1 MKRFCILLALPLLVG
16 GMSAQTPVAYSVEND
31 NTHAFLTDFSYDSL
45 DLDVSY
51 IMDYYNR
58 PHDGRLDAPK
68 PVRLTWNHAD
78 GADAQRVEVSQSS
91 TYSDSLVF
99 TVHKDSAGYNLYN
112 LIPGVEYYYRVV
124 SVKADVETTVSTGL
138 LAPEGML
145 RWIYA
150 EGTWNVR
157 DMGGWTG
164 LGGHPIRYGQIFRG
178 GQLTNPKDPYNIL
191 LTDAGIEAMRN
202 AGIRAELDLRSSSQ
216 AHYSTTCIAKKDA
229 ENKLDA
235 DFTNIATTSARMW
248 NYDADNSNIRA
259 FQWIIN
265 ELKAGKPVF
274 YHCQNGADRTGTMGL
289 LIGAL
294 LGMNESDLAKDY
306 ELTTFCQVAAVEFD
320 PTEVGFARLRNYEG
334 KKGSVDAS
342 SNPKDYMFA
351 PVIDKWNDPKYS
363 GMTIQSIVYNFFKN
377 GVGGSKISEADLDW
391 FIKYMVDYV
400 MVKGITTLDY
410 DLILNMEYG
419 QSLNLNAQVSPVNAT
434 EQTLT
439 YVSADTN
446 VVKVSADGTVT
457 AVGRGDT
464 KVLIKAGNFV
474 KTVPISIPL
483 MESTPPASV
492 NYDNQSFSVTGENKI
507 KDGSFE
513 YMTLANWKN
522 AAGTALSK
530 DNFEL
535 KAYPQAADG
544 VYLESKA
551 DGDATSNASL
561 RGEWTITKGRTYVF
575 GYRVKNSTDKVTTE
589 NENLKVFMIKN
600 TLGDNDASAVVL
612 GKPSYDGNWKE
623 VQYVFTAQANRLR
636 ILFTH
641 LSQDGNNTC
650 FDNFYLAELD
660 VPSGYSAVET
670 IKTTPAYAKSYDIN
684 GREVESNTRGLKIID
699 GKKVLISE

>member
-1 MKRFCILLALPLLVG
+1 MKRLCILLALPLLVG

-31 NTHAFLTDFSYDSL
+31 NTHGFLNDFSYEGMDWEA
-45 DLDVSY
+45 SY

-91 TYSDSLVF
+91 TYADSLVF

-164 LGGHPIRYGQIFRG
+164 LGGHPIKYGQIFRG
-178 GQLTNPKDPYNIL
+178 GQLTNPKSPYNVL

-229 ENKLDA
+229 NNKDDA
-235 DFTNIATTSARMW
+235 DFVNIETTSSRMW
-248 NYDADNSNIRA
+248 KFDADGSNIRA
-259 FQWIIN
+259 VQWIIN

-274 YHCQNGADRTGTMGL
+274 YHCQNGADRTGTVGF

-294 LGMNESDLAKDY
+294 LGMSDSDLAKDY

-320 PTEVGFARLRNYEG
+320 PTEVDFARLRNHVG

-351 PVIDKWNDPKYS
+351 PIFEDNLDKKAGS
-363 GMTIQSIVYNFFKN
+363 STQEKIYNFFKN

-400 MVKGITTLDY
+400 LVKDITTLDY

-419 QSLNLNAQVSPVNAT
+419 QSLNLNAQVSPANAT

-483 MESTPPASV
+483 MESTLPASV

-522 AAGTALSK
+522 ATGTSLSK
-530 DNFEL
+530 QYFDL
-535 KAYPQAADG
+535 KPYASDG

-551 DGDATSNASL
+551 DGDATSEASI
-561 RGEWTITKGRTYVF
+561 RGEWTITRGKTYVF

-612 GKPSYDGNWKE
+612 GKPSYDSNWKE

-650 FDNFYLAELD
+650 FDNFYLAELE
-660 VPSGYSAVET
+660 VPSGYSVVET
-670 IKTTPAYAKSYDIN
+670 IKSTPAYAKSYDIN